1 MSLGLFAKG
10 VQRPLRTVWK
20 VKSGYRSVSYW
31 WPKEESDCSEKPQNG
46 TKPSKVLLMIPVAKG
61 NPGLPE
67 YYIEF
72 MSHIHENLGS
82 ELDIVLTTNK
92 LVTTGKNFGLQHQ
105 VQHKLECLDALVEK
119 YPANTEF
126 FLVGHSVGAWICE
139 QVVKKR
145 PNVKNYPNLLLVSC
159 TPKASRNRK
168 MFLFPPLSR
177 NIIGK
182 LVWGINLLP
191 MNFMVRTISVLAKQ
205 SLKNALI
212 TSLILQLPC
221 EARLLFLLNPSN
233 TPSVSESVLIMAHDE
248 MEQIY
253 EVDKDFYFTIYYGVG
268 DKWVPV
274 ESYHEMK
281 ETVASEN
288 IFLCSEDIP
297 HAFVLGH
304 SSVMAKKMVG
314 WLSKYI

>member
-31 WPKEESDCSEKPQNG
+31 WPKEESDCSEKPHDG
-46 TKPSKVLLMIPVAKG
+46 TKPSKVLLMIPG

-72 MSHIHENLGS
+72 MSHIHENLGR
-82 ELDIVLTTNK
+82 ELDIVLIGHHGQSVDEFDTDFDE
-92 LVTTGKNFGLQHQ
+92 KNFGLQHQ

-159 TPKASRNRK
+159 TPKTSRNRK
-168 MFLFPPLSR
+168 
-177 NIIGK
+177 
-182 LVWGINLLP
+182 W
-191 MNFMVRTISVLAKQ
+191 
-205 SLKNALI
+205 
-212 TSLILQLPC
+212 
-221 EARLLFLLNPSN
+221 
-233 TPSVSESVLIMAHDE
+233 
-248 MEQIY
+248 
-253 EVDKDFYFTIYYGVG
+253 
-268 DKWVPV
+268 
-274 ESYHEMK
+274 
-281 ETVASEN
+281 
-288 IFLCSEDIP
+288 
-297 HAFVLGH
+297 
-304 SSVMAKKMVG
+304 
-314 WLSKYI
+314 

>member
-1 MSLGLFAKG
+1 MN
-10 VQRPLRTVWK
+10 Q
-20 VKSGYRSVSYW
+20 
-31 WPKEESDCSEKPQNG
+31 
-46 TKPSKVLLMIPVAKG
+46 
-61 NPGLPE
+61 
-67 YYIEF
+67 
-72 MSHIHENLGS
+72 
-82 ELDIVLTTNK
+82 
-92 LVTTGKNFGLQHQ
+92 
-105 VQHKLECLDALVEK
+105 
-119 YPANTEF
+119 
-126 FLVGHSVGAWICE
+126 
-139 QVVKKR
+139 
-145 PNVKNYPNLLLVSC
+145 
-159 TPKASRNRK
+159 
-168 MFLFPPLSR
+168 FLFPPLSR

-212 TSLILQLPC
+212 TSLILQPPC
-221 EARLLFLLNPSN
+221 ETRLLFLLNPSN

-253 EVDKDFYFTIYYGVG
+253 EVDKDFYVENADKFTIYYGVG